1 MHSSPSTK
9 QSFWRISKTMAE
21 PPAGSPLQDGAGF
34 AGRPLSEV
42 RRGLQPILSASGI
55 AGAEREARLLL
66 MMATALTPERLL
78 LNDARA
84 LSSAEARALSQAL
97 VRRLAHEPLSRIAG
111 ERAFYGRVF
120 NVSPAVLDPRPET
133 ELLIDVVLSW
143 ADATGGR
150 QRPLSILDVGTGSG
164 CILLTLLAELPLA
177 QGLATDISP
186 DALVL
191 ARDNAVRLGVS
202 ERARFAHVRSLEG
215 LTGPFSVLVSNPPYI
230 PSAEIDRL
238 DPSVRNYD
246 PLTALD
252 GGVDG
257 LSVYRDI
264 AMRAGRIVPS
274 GLIALEVGAG
284 QAERVSSLLNRNVE
298 NRSGTPWTRID
309 LGGHERTV
317 AVLTQS

>member
-1 MHSSPSTK
+1 
-9 QSFWRISKTMAE
+9 MAE
-21 PPAGSPLQDGAGF
+21 PPAGSALHDGAGF

-42 RRGLQPILSASGI
+42 RRGLQPILSAAGI
-55 AGAEREARLLL
+55 AGAERESRLLL

-78 LNDARA
+78 LDDARA

-97 VRRLAHEPLSRIAG
+97 FRRLAHEPLSRIAG
-111 ERAFYGRVF
+111 ERAFYGRLF

-150 QRPLSILDVGTGSG
+150 QRPLRILDVGTGSG
-164 CILLTLLAELPLA
+164 CILLTLLAQLPLA

-186 DALVL
+186 EVL
-191 ARDNAVRLGVS
+191 AVARGNAVRVGVAG
-202 ERARFAHVRSLEG
+202 RASFEQVRSLDG
-215 LTGPFSVLVSNPPYI
+215 LTGPFDVLVSNPPYI

-246 PLTALD
+246 PRAALD
-252 GGVDG
+252 GGTDG
-257 LSVYRDI
+257 LAVYREI
-264 AMRAGRIVPS
+264 ALRAGLIVPS

-284 QAERVSSLLNRNVE
+284 QSATVSALLKRNVE
-298 NRSGTPWTRID
+298 NRSGAPWTRID

-317 AVLTQS
+317 ALLTQS